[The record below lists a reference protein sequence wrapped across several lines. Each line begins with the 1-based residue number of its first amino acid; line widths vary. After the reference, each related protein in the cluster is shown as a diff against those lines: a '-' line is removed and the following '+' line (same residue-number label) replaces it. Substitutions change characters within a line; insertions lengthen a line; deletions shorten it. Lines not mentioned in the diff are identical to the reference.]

1 MRIVIVDDDALVS
14 MSLRTILEADENIE
28 VVAIGGDGNEA
39 VSLYEKYVPD
49 VLLTDIRMQNAT
61 GLEAAE
67 TILSKYKDAKILLL
81 TTFSDDEYIVKA
93 LSIGVKGY
101 ILKQD
106 FEGIVPA
113 LKAVYGGQTVFGGKV
128 VDKLPGLMSSTKNI
142 DYESYGITD
151 KEYTIIQLVAEGL
164 NNKEIAEK
172 EFLSEGTVRNYIST
186 ILVKL
191 GLRDRT
197 QLAIF
202 YLNGK

>member
-67 TILSKYKDAKILLL
+67 TILGKYKDAKILLL

-128 VDKLPGLMSSTKNI
+128 VDKLPGLMSTTKNI

>member
-1 MRIVIVDDDALVS
+1 MRIVIVDDDALVA
-14 MSLRTILEADENIE
+14 MSLRTILEADGSVE
-28 VVAIGGDGNEA
+28 VVAVGADGEDA
-39 VSLYEKYVPD
+39 VRLYEEHRPD
-49 VLLTDIRMQNAT
+49 VLLSDIRMENVT
-61 GLEAAE
+61 GLCAAQR
-67 TILSKYKDAKILLL
+67 ILEKHKDARILLL
-81 TTFSDDEYIVKA
+81 TTFLDDEYIIKA
-93 LSIGVKGY
+93 LSLGVKGY

-106 FEGIVPA
+106 FAGIMPA
-113 LKAVYGGQTVFGGKV
+113 IKAVYEGQTVFGDKI
-128 VDKLPGLMSSTKNI
+128 VDKLPQLMGAKSSV

-151 KEYTIIQLVAEGL
+151 KEYVIIKLVAEGL

-172 EFLSEGTVRNYIST
+172 EYLSEGTVRNYIST